1 MAAID
6 QLLYPNSRRLYIG
19 NTVAS
24 ESTSP
29 VPAGDQRDVVL
40 LLTTLPFDA
49 DADAFASAL
58 VDERLAACVSV
69 LPEMRSVYRWQGA
82 VVRAAERQLLVKT
95 TRGRITAIAAR
106 LRTLHPYDVPELLV
120 VPACDGGEAYL
131 AWVRQCTAS

>member
-1 MAAID
+1 MAS
-6 QLLYPNSRRLYIG
+6 Q
-19 NTVAS
+19 
-24 ESTSP
+24 STSP

-40 LLTTLPFDA
+40 LLTTLPVDA

-82 VVRAAERQLLVKT
+82 VERAAERQLLVKT